1 MFQKGD
7 FFMQDEKLD
16 RCLWWIHQGFSI
28 LPCQPKKKYLVVGY
42 GEYKA
47 RVTTKYHA
55 RMMIEKFP
63 SCNVAVLGHSKTII
77 LDFDNPELYTQWA
90 SSRPREAQSYT
101 ERTPRGGYHVFLRGE
116 RPKGLQLKQ
125 GVELKSICV
134 IAPSVLESGTYRPG
148 AGPILEADPCE
159 VFSLL
164 SIPGQPTAR
173 RKLIEQAKTR
183 RGPSGRSSLIEQIK
197 TDNDILHVF
206 SVYRPEQEFS
216 GQGRYET
223 VICPFHEDHKPS
235 MFLDR
240 QLQIFKCHACG
251 VHGDVINL
259 YANFE
264 GIPVREAVARMA
276 RQAVKA

>member
-1 MFQKGD
+1 MEV
-7 FFMQDEKLD
+7 FFMQADKLE
-16 RCLWWIHQGFSI
+16 RCVWWIHQGFSI

-90 SSRPREAQSYT
+90 SSRPQEAQSYT

-116 RPKGLQLKQ
+116 RPKGLLLKL
-125 GVELKSICV
+125 GVELKSIV
-134 IAPSVLESGTYRPG
+134 IVAPSVLESGETYCARTG
-148 AGPILEADPCE
+148 EILTADPVE
-159 VFSLL
+159 VFSSL
-164 SIPGQPTAR
+164 SKPGTPTAR
-173 RKLIEQAKTR
+173 RKLIEQAKTY
-183 RGPSGRSSLIEQIK
+183 RGHAGGKTLIEQIK
-197 TDNDILHVF
+197 ADNDILHVF
-206 SVYRPEQEFS
+206 SVYRPEQEFG